1 LSSLTTLEHMG
12 QKLLAEDARQ
22 SLNAHVA
29 ERGGQIRAKYGPSIG
44 WNELLRIL
52 QDRSCVRYP
61 CEIVFDQK
69 LLLPGEFAHPVA
81 NGAEPEDGFIIY
93 VHPFYSTNLDE
104 VPFLVLYQLVL
115 VNYGPFASA
124 SDAEAFGANALGLS
138 EDGYYRQLCTLADAV
153 QAPPGCGII

>member
-1 LSSLTTLEHMG
+1 MGHKLS
-12 QKLLAEDARQ
+12 AEDGRQ

-29 ERGGQIRAKYGPSIG
+29 ERGALIRAKYGPSIG

-61 CEIVFDQK
+61 CEIVFDQQP
-69 LLLPGEFAHPVA
+69 LFPGEFAHPVA
-81 NGAEPEDGFIIY
+81 NGADPGAGFVIY
-93 VHPFYSTNLDE
+93 VHPFYSANLDQ

-124 SDAEAFGANALGLS
+124 LDAETFAARALGLS
-138 EDGYYRQLCTLADAV
+138 EDCYYRRLCTMADALE
-153 QAPPGCGII
+153 PLRGCSFS